1 MNVSVGDV
9 INCKD
14 IKDMIET
21 MHEAKKK
28 GISLVWKAEDIR
40 AEKHILYVT
49 DIKCGSCGID
59 TEEECGT

>member
-1 MNVSVGDV
+1 MNISVGDV

-28 GISLVWKAEDIR
+28 GISLVWKAEDII
-40 AEKHILYVT
+40 AGKHILHVT
-49 DIKCGSCGID
+49 AI
-59 TEEECGT
+59 EEERHEQSLS